1 MYWKKYSHKEIKE
14 IVYDA
19 LAENHDFRKNPVLG
33 LPASYLDAEVFY
45 DDAPFLKDAPFL
57 TALIANPN
65 HIGCHTLNES
75 ELAFGGTHKIEIELI
90 DLCAQQIFEG
100 GEESFDGYVAS
111 GGTEAN
117 IQAIWIL
124 KRYYE
129 TEFQAKPGEVGIL
142 YSEDAH
148 YSMPKA
154 AKLMGI
160 PSFVTKVDETTRRV
174 TRESLQECYEASVR
188 EEVKHLIVIAN
199 MSTTMFGS
207 VDDIDELTGWLD
219 ELGADYKVHVDAAF
233 GGFIYPFSTNDPS
246 YTFQNPRISSFT
258 LDGHKMLQ
266 SPYGTGIYLT
276 RKGFM
281 EYALTEEANYVKG
294 KDYTLI
300 GSRSG
305 ANAIAIWMIMR
316 TYGSEGWTAKV
327 QKLLS
332 KTDRLCDELE
342 DRNIKYF
349 RNPGMNI
356 IAIKGDQVP
365 MQLAEKYLLV
375 PDSHEDEPGWWK
387 IVVMDH
393 VKQGV
398 IDRFLN
404 DLDTSVKSVDL
415 TV

>member
-1 MYWKKYSHKEIKE
+1 MFWESYSHDKMKSI
-14 IVYDA
+14 IFDA
-19 LAENHDFRKNPVLG
+19 LKHNLDYRENKVLG
-33 LPASYLDAEVFY
+33 LPASYLDPEVFY

-75 ELAFGGTHKIEIELI
+75 ETAFEGTHKIEKELI
-90 DLCAQQIFEG
+90 DLCAQQIFN
-100 GEESFDGYVAS
+100 GENEEFDGYVAS

-124 KRYYE
+124 KNYYMQ
-129 TEFQAKPGEVGIL
+129 EFDAAADEIALV

-154 AKLMGI
+154 AQLL
-160 PSFVTKVDETTRRV
+160 SLQTVVTSVNED
-174 TRESLQECYEASVR
+174 TREIIKESVF
-188 EEVKHLIVIAN
+188 ESVKIAKKKGIKYFIVVMN

-207 VDDIDELTGWLD
+207 VDDIDAIIDWLD
-219 ELGADYKVHVDAAF
+219 DLEIDYKVHIDGAF
-233 GGFIYPFSTNDPS
+233 GGYIYPFAVAQSR
-246 YTFQNPRISSFT
+246 YTFQNPKINSFT

-294 KDYTLI
+294 KDYTLV

-316 TYGSEGWTAKV
+316 TYGSDGWKAKI
-327 QKLLS
+327 KGLLN
-332 KTDRLCDELE
+332 KTSRLCGNLD
-342 DRNIKYF
+342 DRGVEYF
-349 RNPGMNI
+349 RNPDMNI
-356 IAIKGDQVP
+356 VTIRAKYISEE
-365 MQLAEKYLLV
+365 LAHKYLLI
-375 PDSHEDEPGWWK
+375 PDVHDATVKWWK

-393 VKQGV
+393 VKQGLL
-398 IDRFLN
+398 DQFLA
-404 DLDTSVKSVDL
+404 DLDGEIKKSN
-415 TV
+415 

>member
-1 MYWKKYSHKEIKE
+1 MYWESYTHDKMKS
-14 IVYDA
+14 IVFDA
-19 LAENHDFRKNPVLG
+19 LKHNLDYRENKVLG
-33 LPASYLDAEVFY
+33 LPASYLDPEVFY

-75 ELAFGGTHKIEIELI
+75 ESAFEGTHKIEKELI

-100 GEESFDGYVAS
+100 GTEKFDGYVAS

-124 KRYYE
+124 KNYYMQ
-129 TEFQAKPGEVGIL
+129 EFDASADEIALV

-154 AKLMGI
+154 AQLL
-160 PSFVTKVDETTRRV
+160 SLQTVVTNVDDTTRMVRK
-174 TRESLQECYEASVR
+174 ESVVERITTAKKKGI
-188 EEVKHLIVIAN
+188 KHFIVVMN

-207 VDDIDELTGWLD
+207 VDDIDAHVDWLD
-219 ELGADYKVHVDAAF
+219 ALDVDYKMHADGAY
-233 GGFIYPFSTNDPS
+233 GGYIYPFSAEHS
-246 YTFQNPRISSFT
+246 RYTFQNPKINSIT

-294 KDYTLI
+294 KDYTLV

-316 TYGSEGWTAKV
+316 TYGSDGW
-327 QKLLS
+327 
-332 KTDRLCDELE
+332 KTKIKGLINKTSRLCSSLD
-342 DRNIKYF
+342 DRGVEYF
-349 RNPGMNI
+349 RNHDMNI
-356 IAIKGDQVP
+356 VTIRAKHISEE
-365 MQLAEKYLLV
+365 LAHKYMLV
-375 PDSHEDEPGWWK
+375 PDMHDATVQWWK

-393 VKQGV
+393 VKQG
-398 IDRFLN
+398 ILDQFLA
-404 DLDTSVKSVDL
+404 DLDISLKK
-415 TV
+415 

>member
-1 MYWKKYSHKEIKE
+1 MYWESYSHDKMKH
-14 IVYDA
+14 IVFDA
-19 LAENHDFRKNPVLG
+19 LKNNLDYRENHVLG
-33 LPASYLDAEVFY
+33 LPASYLDTEVFY
-45 DDAPFLKDAPFL
+45 HDAPFLKDAPFL

-75 ELAFGGTHKIEIELI
+75 ESAFEGTHKIEKELI
-90 DLCAQQIFEG
+90 DLCAQQVFEG
-100 GEESFDGYVAS
+100 GEEEFDGYVAS

-124 KRYYE
+124 KNYYMQ
-129 TEFQAKPGEVGIL
+129 EFDAAADEIALV

-154 AKLMGI
+154 AQLL
-160 PSFVTKVDETTRRV
+160 SLQTVVTNVDNTTRQVSKESVVEKV
-174 TRESLQECYEASVR
+174 TTAKKKGL
-188 EEVKHLIVIAN
+188 KHFIVVMN

-207 VDDIDELTGWLD
+207 VDDIDAYVEWLD
-219 ELGADYKVHVDAAF
+219 ELDVDYKMHVDGAF
-233 GGFIYPFSTNDPS
+233 GGYIYPFAVENSR
-246 YTFQNPRISSFT
+246 YTFQNSKINSIT

-294 KDYTLI
+294 KDYTLV

-316 TYGSEGWTAKV
+316 TYGSDGWKAKI
-327 QKLLS
+327 KALLN
-332 KTDRLCDELE
+332 KTTRLCSNLD
-342 DRNIKYF
+342 DRGVEYF
-349 RNPGMNI
+349 RNPDMNI
-356 IAIKGDQVP
+356 VTIRAEHISDE
-365 MQLAEKYLLV
+365 LAHKYMLV
-375 PDSHEDEPGWWK
+375 PDVHDATVKWYK

-393 VKQGV
+393 VKQGLL
-398 IDRFLN
+398 DQFLV
-404 DLDTSVKSVDL
+404 DLDL
-415 TV
+415 TRIIQ

>member
-1 MYWKKYSHKEIKE
+1 MFWERYTHKKIKE
-14 IVYDA
+14 TIFGA
-19 LAENHDFRKNPVLG
+19 LEQNLDYREKPVLG
-33 LPASYLDAEVFY
+33 LPASYLDTEVFY

-75 ELAFGGTHKIEIELI
+75 ETAFEGTHKIEKELI

-100 GEESFDGYVAS
+100 GEDEFDGYVAS

-124 KRYYE
+124 KQYYE
-129 TEFQAKPGEVGIL
+129 TEFGAKPNEIAVV
-142 YSEDAH
+142 YSEDSH

-154 AKLMGI
+154 AKLLGL
-160 PSFVTKVDETTRRV
+160 PSCVTQVDFDSRRV
-174 TRESLQECYEASVR
+174 LKESIESKLTKAKSEGI
-188 EEVKHLIVIAN
+188 KHFIVVMN

-207 VDDIDELTGWLD
+207 VDDINEITGWMDVLKV
-219 ELGADYKVHVDAAF
+219 DYRIHVDGAF
-233 GGFIYPFSTNDPS
+233 GGYIYPFAAENSA
-246 YTFQNPRISSFT
+246 YTFQNPKINSIT
-258 LDGHKMLQ
+258 VDGHKMLQ

-294 KDYTLI
+294 KDYTLV

-316 TYGSEGWTAKV
+316 TYGSEGWKAKI
-327 QKLLS
+327 QGLLA
-332 KTDRLCDELE
+332 KTSRLCHNLE
-342 DRNIKYF
+342 ERGIEYY
-349 RNPGMNI
+349 RNPDMNI
-356 IAIKGDQVP
+356 VTIKAEYVSAA
-365 MQLAEKYLLV
+365 LAQKYVLV
-375 PDSHEDEPGWWK
+375 PDAHTNKAKWWK

-393 VKQGV
+393 VKHGL
-398 IDRFLN
+398 IDNFLN
-404 DLDTSVKSVDL
+404 DLDAELKN
-415 TV
+415 

>member
-1 MYWKKYSHKEIKE
+1 M
-14 IVYDA
+14 
-19 LAENHDFRKNPVLG
+19 
-33 LPASYLDAEVFY
+33 FY

-57 TALIANPN
+57 SALIANPN

-75 ELAFGGTHKIEIELI
+75 EAAFEGTHQIEKELI

-100 GEESFDGYVAS
+100 GDEAFDGYVAS

-124 KRYYE
+124 KRYFE
-129 TEFQAKPGEVGIL
+129 IEFNARPDEIAVI

-154 AKLMGI
+154 SKLLSV
-160 PSFVTKVDETTRRV
+160 PAYVTKVDENTRKV
-174 TRESLQECYEASVR
+174 TRESVEACISQAR
-188 EEVKHLIVIAN
+188 GADIKHFIVVMN

-207 VDDIDELTGWLD
+207 VDDIEEITGWLD
-219 ELGADYKVHVDAAF
+219 ELSVDYRVHIDGAF
-233 GGFIYPFSTNDPS
+233 GGYIYPFATKSLA
-246 YTFQNPRISSFT
+246 YTFQNPKINSFT

-276 RKGFM
+276 RKGFID
-281 EYALTEEANYVKG
+281 YALTEEANYVKG

-316 TYGSEGWTAKV
+316 TYGSEGWKAKISS
-327 QKLLS
+327 LLR
-332 KTDRLCDELE
+332 KTDRLCSNLDERGVE
-342 DRNIKYF
+342 YF
-349 RNPGMNI
+349 RNPEMNI
-356 IAIKGDQVP
+356 VTIKAEYVSAS
-365 MQLAEKYLLV
+365 LANKYLLI
-375 PDSHEDEPGWWK
+375 PDAHGDAVKWWK

-398 IDRFLN
+398 IDAFLN
-404 DLDTSVKSVDL
+404 ELDAELSL